1 MVLIYILSILSLSSL
16 FIEKTQP
23 IQINQVEENQ
33 IINVKTI
40 KPQNTEKFNQTNTW
54 SIENDLSGANN
65 ENSDLQNIEDDYEEI
80 VFQDNFDKEYR
91 SGTENNYLGD

>member
-23 IQINQVEENQ
+23 IHVNQVEENQ
-33 IINVKTI
+33 IIKVKTI
-40 KPQNTEKFNQTNTW
+40 KPQNTEKSNQTNPW
-54 SIENDLSGANN
+54 LSENDLSGANN
-65 ENSDLQNIEDDYEEI
+65 ENSDSQNNEDEYEEI

-91 SGTENNYLGD
+91 SGTENNYLVD

>member
-33 IINVKTI
+33 IIKVKTI
-40 KPQNTEKFNQTNTW
+40 KPQNTEKFYQTNSW
-54 SIENDLSGANN
+54 LSENDLSGANN
-65 ENSDLQNIEDDYEEI
+65 ENSDSQNNEDEYEEI